1 MIQLSIKIFILLS
14 VAKFISLVFL
24 YFLPSD
30 GVEQKMQNDYTP
42 KYHRVDFKNMLDN
55 SKKETSK
62 VVIPVSNTT
71 VLTSMLLKG
80 LFGNSSSG
88 YAIIA
93 LKSSPKNTTILSIG
107 DEYKGYTLK
116 SILTNGVILVKNS
129 KEYILKM
136 KTAKITNSFISKI
149 EPKKDEVFKQTKVD
163 KSDINYYTSHPKE
176 VWRDIGLKRVEN
188 PKGFKVTMIKK
199 GSKMDALGLKKGD
212 VIIKANNISLKS
224 LKNVMKIYKDIKNI
238 TTMEIV
244 VIRDHKEVELVY
256 EID

>member
-55 SKKETSK
+55 SKKETNN
-62 VVIPVSNTT
+62 VVHTTNTT
-71 VLTSMLLKG
+71 VLTSMILKG

-136 KTAKITNSFISKI
+136 KTAKTSNSFISKI
-149 EPKKDEVFKQTKVD
+149 KPKEDEVFKQTKVA

-199 GSKMDALGLKKGD
+199 GSKIDALGLKKGD